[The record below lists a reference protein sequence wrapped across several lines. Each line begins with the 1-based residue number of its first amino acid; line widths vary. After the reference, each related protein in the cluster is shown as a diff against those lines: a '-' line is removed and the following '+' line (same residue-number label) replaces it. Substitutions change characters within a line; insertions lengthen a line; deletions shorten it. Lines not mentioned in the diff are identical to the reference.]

1 MKRDSKIY
9 VAGHRG
15 MVGSALC
22 RKLRADGFTN
32 IITRFHSDLDLTRQ
46 GEVEKFFNTEKPE
59 YVFLAAAKVGGILA
73 NSIYPADFI
82 CQNLQIQSNIIH
94 SAHQFGTKKLLFLG
108 SSCIYPRNCP
118 QPMKEEY
125 LLTDTLESTNEA
137 YAIAK
142 IAGIKM
148 CQFYHRQYGDNFI
161 SVMPTNLYGTNDNFD
176 LETSHV
182 LPALIRKFHEG
193 KIRYNQS
200 STQERANLNVSVW
213 GSGKPRR
220 EFLHVDDMADAS
232 LFIMNHL
239 NPDDLYGKG
248 ITHINI
254 GTGEDISIGELGQL
268 IRDITGFNGGI
279 IYDMEKPD
287 GTPRKLLDVSRLK
300 KLGWTA
306 KISLRKGIEKTYL
319 WYLKGKVSP

>member
-1 MKRDSKIY
+1 MKINSKIY
-9 VAGHRG
+9 VAGHQG

-22 RKLRADGFTN
+22 RRLRSDGYSN
-32 IITRFHSDLDLTRQ
+32 IVTRTRSDLDLTRQ
-46 GEVEKFFNTEKPE
+46 EEVEKFFNTENPE
-59 YVFLAAAKVGGILA
+59 YIFLAAARVGGILA
-73 NSIYPADFI
+73 NSTYPAEFI
-82 CQNLQIQSNIIH
+82 YQNLQIESNVIH
-94 SAHQFGTKKLLFLG
+94 SAHKFGTKKLLFLG

-118 QPMKEEY
+118 QPMKEEH

-137 YAIAK
+137 YAVAK

-182 LPALIRKFHEG
+182 LPALIRKFHEA
-193 KIRYNQS
+193 KIRYQQS
-200 STQERANLNVSVW
+200 SIQKRKDLNVRVW
-213 GSGKPRR
+213 GSGQPRR

-232 LFIMNHL
+232 LFIMTHL
-239 NPDDLYGKG
+239 NADDLYGKG

-254 GTGEDISIGELGQL
+254 GTGEDISIGDLSLL

-279 IYDMEKPD
+279 IYDTDKPD
-287 GTPRKLLDVSRLK
+287 GTPQKLLDVSRLK
-300 KLGWTA
+300 SLGWTP
-306 KISLRKGIEKTYL
+306 KISLRDGIERTYA
-319 WYLKGKVSP
+319 WYLKEKI